1 MIIMCRHGAYDIKEL
16 RGLGK
21 TLGLVYTKNLTLKRR
36 LKKMNF
42 LQTKLNEM
50 KKRNEEGNKGFS
62 LVELIIV
69 IAIMAIL
76 VGIVGTQVIPYINKS
91 KESKDLQIINSY
103 STAAVTAYSEN
114 ADKLKTAADETI
126 TINVYGSNS
135 DDAATLAPQI
145 KEKTYANLK
154 KADGSSDKSA
164 TLLSKMKSTKGKSIA
179 AIQIKIDLKDKKVT
193 TQAYS
198 DAACTTGKEVFDA
211 VEADL

>member
-50 KKRNEEGNKGFS
+50 KKRKEEGNKGFS

-114 ADKLKTAADETI
+114 ADKLKTAADGTI

-135 DDAATLAPQI
+135 NDAATLAPQI
-145 KEKTYANLK
+145 KEKTYANLT